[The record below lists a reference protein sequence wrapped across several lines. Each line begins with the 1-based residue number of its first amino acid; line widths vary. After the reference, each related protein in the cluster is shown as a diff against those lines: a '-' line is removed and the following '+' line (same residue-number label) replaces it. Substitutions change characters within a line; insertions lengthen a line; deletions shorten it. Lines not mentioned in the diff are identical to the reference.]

1 LWPNCWAIWLA
12 QMTQG
17 FDAALPGIRFESVG
31 ACVETVVTLMRQPGF
46 APYSRVW
53 LDIVSAAATARG
65 IMPPLGK
72 QVIDGFLGWIEAR
85 LPDGLDA
92 PAEAARLVLTLIEGT
107 LVMDAVAAPLRHRRP
122 RAYKHPDSGAPE
134 SPGAPHFSDGTTR
147 MVLGNLFS
155 SDMAIDLGTANTL
168 VYVKGKGVVLNEP
181 SVVAYQVKDG
191 VKKALA
197 FGEDAKLMLGRT
209 PGSIQAIRPMRD
221 GVIADFDV
229 AEEMIKHFIRKVHK
243 RTTFTKPKIIV
254 CVPHGATPVEK
265 RAIRQSVLS
274 AGARKAGL
282 IAEPIAAAIGAGMPI
297 TDPTGSMVVDIGG
310 GTTEVAVL
318 SLADIVYARS
328 VRVGGDRMD
337 EAIIS
342 YLRRQHNLLIGEAT
356 AERIKTSIGTARM
369 PDDGRG
375 ASMRIRGRDL
385 LNGVPKETEVS
396 QAQVAE
402 ALAEPVQQITE
413 AVMGALEATPP
424 DLAAD
429 IVDRGVMLT
438 GGGALL
444 GDLDLALREQTGLA
458 ISVADESLNCVAL
471 GTGKALE
478 YENLLRHAID
488 YES

>member
-1 LWPNCWAIWLA
+1 
-12 QMTQG
+12 M
-17 FDAALPGIRFESVG
+17 F
-31 ACVETVVTLMRQPGF
+31 
-46 APYSRVW
+46 
-53 LDIVSAAATARG
+53 
-65 IMPPLGK
+65 
-72 QVIDGFLGWIEAR
+72 
-85 LPDGLDA
+85 GL
-92 PAEAARLVLTLIEGT
+92 
-107 LVMDAVAAPLRHRRP
+107 
-122 RAYKHPDSGAPE
+122 SG
-134 SPGAPHFSDGTTR
+134 
-147 MVLGNLFS
+147 LFS

-168 VYVKGKGVVLNEP
+168 VYVKGKGVILNEP

-191 VKKALA
+191 QKKALA

-243 RTTFTKPKIIV
+243 RTTFSKPKIIV

-274 AGARKAGL
+274 AGARRAGL

-318 SLADIVYARS
+318 SLADIVYAQS
-328 VRVGGDRMD
+328 VRMGGDRMD
-337 EAIIS
+337 DAIIN
-342 YLRRQHNLLIGEAT
+342 YLRRQHNLLVGEA
-356 AERIKTSIGTARM
+356 
-369 PDDGRG
+369 
-375 ASMRIRGRDL
+375 
-385 LNGVPKETEVS
+385 
-396 QAQVAE
+396 AQVAE
-402 ALAEPVQQITE
+402 ALAETVQQICDG
-413 AVMGALEATPP
+413 VMTALEVTPP

-444 GDLDLALREQTGLA
+444 GDLDLELREKTGLA
-458 ISVADESLNCVAL
+458 VSVADESLNCVAI

-478 YENLLRHAID
+478 YEAQLMHVID
-488 YES
+488 YDS

>member
-1 LWPNCWAIWLA
+1 MSIF
-12 QMTQG
+12 G
-17 FDAALPGIRFESVG
+17 S
-31 ACVETVVTLMRQPGF
+31 
-46 APYSRVW
+46 
-53 LDIVSAAATARG
+53 
-65 IMPPLGK
+65 
-72 QVIDGFLGWIEAR
+72 
-85 LPDGLDA
+85 
-92 PAEAARLVLTLIEGT
+92 
-107 LVMDAVAAPLRHRRP
+107 
-122 RAYKHPDSGAPE
+122 
-134 SPGAPHFSDGTTR
+134 
-147 MVLGNLFS
+147 LFS

-168 VYVKGKGVVLNEP
+168 IYIKGRGIVLNEP
-181 SVVAYQVKDG
+181 SVVAYHMKNGRKEV
-191 VKKALA
+191 LA
-197 FGEDAKLMLGRT
+197 VGEDAKLMLGRT
-209 PGSIQAIRPMRD
+209 PGSIEAIRPMRE

-265 RAIRQSVLS
+265 RAIRQSVLG

-337 EAIIS
+337 EALIS
-342 YLRRQHNLLIGEAT
+342 YLRRHQNLLVGEAT
-356 AERIKTSIGTARM
+356 AERIKKEIGTARM
-369 PDDGRG
+369 PEDGRG
-375 ASMRIRGRDL
+375 EVMRIRGRDL
-385 LNGVPKETEVS
+385 LNGVPKEVELS

-402 ALAEPVQQITE
+402 ALAEPVQQICE
-413 AVMGALEATPP
+413 AVMTALESTPP

-444 GDLDLALREQTGLA
+444 GDLDLALREQTGLN
-458 ISVADESLNCVAL
+458 ISVADECLNCVAL

-478 YENLLRHAID
+478 YERQLSHVID
-488 YES
+488 YDS